1 MLSTRRLR
9 WLEVD
14 IRVLTDAKRR
24 LQAVWMPF
32 NAELLARLK
41 TEAHATAAR
50 IQEATRRRAAAAEE
64 RRREGV
70 DRSCARRGNEC
81 VGRTTLGEEGGG
93 GRRSRVRKNAAGR
106 RNIHPARCTPCCVH
120 GARAKIATA
129 AAAAASRGA
138 RAARGRRRP
147 RARAARARRTVVSDL
162 RGRSGVVAEALLQRR
177 RCADS

>member
-24 LQAVWMPF
+24 LQAAWMPF

-64 RRREGV
+64 RRREG
-70 DRSCARRGNEC
+70 
-81 VGRTTLGEEGGG
+81 EEGRNVVDGAMNTLSVTYLREMRGG
-93 GRRSRVRKNAAGR
+93 PS
-106 RNIHPARCTPCCVH
+106 
-120 GARAKIATA
+120 
-129 AAAAASRGA
+129 
-138 RAARGRRRP
+138 
-147 RARAARARRTVVSDL
+147 
-162 RGRSGVVAEALLQRR
+162 SGGT
-177 RCADS
+177 